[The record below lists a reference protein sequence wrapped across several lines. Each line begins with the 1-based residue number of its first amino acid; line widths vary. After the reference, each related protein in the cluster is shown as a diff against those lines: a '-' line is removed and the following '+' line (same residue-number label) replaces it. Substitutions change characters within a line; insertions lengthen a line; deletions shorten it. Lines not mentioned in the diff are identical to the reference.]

1 MPMSLVK
8 IIPWSF
14 VLLWIIV
21 CHSGWAMGAPN
32 LHGGVTGERLEYS
45 LKWLGI
51 PAGRATVVTKN
62 HANNHMIFEA
72 EASTIGIAKLF
83 GPIRDRFQAVTAIR
97 PMGFTSL
104 DVFKHQRK
112 GDNLR
117 LTHDFF
123 DWKNKILQR
132 IRVGEETQELPLVQ
146 TTTNDPLTGL
156 FSVRARPDFGPG
168 KIVQMPVLVGWEIA
182 DVTMRAGPVERRP
195 GPGGWFDV
203 FQVTVEIPHS
213 DLFRN
218 PDDLVVWLTADPRRI
233 PLRVESVLR
242 LGRAT
247 VDLIAF
253 EDGRGGRG
261 RYQEEKPP

>member
-1 MPMSLVK
+1 MPRLPVR
-8 IIPWSF
+8 IIPWF
-14 VLLWIIV
+14 FALLWIIV
-21 CHSGWAMGAPN
+21 CSTGWTMGDPQRQ
-32 LHGGVTGERLEYS
+32 GGVSGEKLEYS

-51 PAGRATVVTKN
+51 PAGKATIITKS
-62 HANNHMIFEA
+62 HADHHMIFEA
-72 EASTIGIAKLF
+72 EASTIGIVKLF
-83 GPIRDRFQAVTAIR
+83 GPIHDRLQAVTAIR
-97 PMGFTSL
+97 PVGFTSL

-123 DWKNKILQR
+123 DWKNKVLQR
-132 IRVGEETQELPLVQ
+132 IREGEDTQELPLVEP
-146 TTTNDPLTGL
+146 TTNDPLTGL

-168 KIVQMPVLVGWEIA
+168 KMVQMPVLVGWEIVE
-182 DVTMRAGPVERRP
+182 VTMRGGPVERRL

-213 DLFRN
+213 DLFLK

-247 VDLIAF
+247 VELIAY
-253 EDGRGGRG
+253 EDGRGGQG
-261 RYQEEKPP
+261 RYREEKPP